1 MSVDGMGFL
10 FLAFRADAEE
20 VELVVGERI
29 ARLVLD
35 LLVDALG
42 VECRDVVDAAA
53 ARAAD
58 MRVVARVGIV
68 AEGFL
73 ADVEFLCE
81 PEVAE
86 DGERFVDGGQ
96 AHRRVERLEFFV
108 DRIGIGVCFRVGKHV
123 VDGKALRRY
132 LETGFAQT
140 TGQFSR
146 SQHIITYLFLFLS
159 RQAVFRVQ

>member
-20 VELVVGERI
+20 VELVVGEHI

-73 ADVEFLCE
+73 AELSSCAS
-81 PEVAE
+81 P
-86 DGERFVDGGQ
+86 
-96 AHRRVERLEFFV
+96 
-108 DRIGIGVCFRVGKHV
+108 
-123 VDGKALRRY
+123 
-132 LETGFAQT
+132 
-140 TGQFSR
+140 R
-146 SQHIITYLFLFLS
+146 SQRMASAL
-159 RQAVFRVQ
+159 